1 MNARPLVAP
10 RRARRSLRGDEGGQ
24 LMLLA
29 GIVITIAFLLT
40 SLTLSQ
46 VSSLE
51 RQAAAEK
58 PTSLAD
64 EWRFLHERIGANL
77 ESAVPPDLSVSTF
90 KGTTFPIIAATFRNI
105 EAEKG
110 YDTVLRL
117 ADSSATYGKGEADLL
132 DAALANYDAV
142 SSDGAYTFALPYDGT
157 SDGVVYDASCPD
169 TDYVGGCIVG
179 VLVFVHITDS
189 TSTMTEV
196 ILFPVNT
203 GQ

>member
-1 MNARPLVAP
+1 MSARPLVAP
-10 RRARRSLRGDEGGQ
+10 RRARRSLKGDDGGQ

-46 VSSLE
+46 VSQLE

-58 PTSLAD
+58 PATLTG
-64 EWRFLHERIGANL
+64 EWRFLHERLAANL
-77 ESAVPPDLSVSTF
+77 ESAVPPDLTAQTF

-117 ADSSATYGKGEADLL
+117 ADANTKYNKSEQLLL
-132 DAALANYDAV
+132 DASGTRYSAV
-142 SSDGAYTFALPYDGT
+142 SSDGSFTFDLPFDGVYDG
-157 SDGVVYDASCPD
+157 VIYDPTCPD
-169 TDYVGGCIVG
+169 TEYVGGCIVG
-179 VLVFVHITDS
+179 VLVFVHLTDS
-189 TSTMTEV
+189 TSTMSEV
-196 ILFPVNT
+196 ILFAVNT
-203 GQ
+203 GE